1 MKLSLEREK
10 LINAIIFFSK
20 NTKSCNKLKLMKLL
34 YYLDFW
40 HFKETGRPVTNQ
52 TYRAWKM
59 GPVPL
64 PIYKE
69 ISPENLPEDLGKFL
83 FVEEEIVD
91 EIKEIKKLKI
101 TAKKDF
107 NQKIFTKREIEIMNR
122 VAEIFYDAPGNIM
135 KDATHL
141 KNAPWDKTVKEKG
154 ENAVI
159 DYMLALDNEDGSL
172 TADIVNDKLSMDKE
186 NRELLKSL

>member
-40 HFKETGRPVTNQ
+40 HFKETGRSVTNQ

-83 FVEEEIVD
+83 FVEEEVLD
-91 EIKEIKKLKI
+91 EIKGNKKLKI

-107 NQKIFTKREIEIMNR
+107 NERIFTKREIEIIKK
-122 VAEIFYDAPGNIM
+122 VAEIFYDAPGSLM

-159 DYMLALDNEDGSL
+159 DYMLALDDDSGSL
-172 TADIVNDKLSMDKE
+172 SADIVKDKQLFDKE
-186 NRELLKSL
+186 NREFLNSI